1 MIKVLLVDDHALIRK
16 GIRMLIETFPNISF
30 QGEADEGEEAIS
42 LAHRLKP
49 DVILMDL
56 SMPNGLDG
64 FSATKEI
71 REQLQSTKIII
82 LTMYDE
88 EAYVK
93 KAIEV
98 QAHGYLLKKS
108 QGRDLSE
115 AITTV
120 HNGKPYYKTSI
131 PAEQIKKWWTQKDLT
146 SKVHN
151 SILTDREKEIVR
163 LTMLGF
169 SNKEMSIKLHIS
181 PKTVENHK
189 ARIMQK
195 LNLSNKHELIKYGIN
210 NKYLELTL

>member
-1 MIKVLLVDDHALIRK
+1 MIKVMLVDDHSLIRK
-16 GIRMLIETFPNISF
+16 GIRLLLETFPNIEF
-30 QGEADEGEEAIS
+30 VGEADEGEEAIS

-71 REQLQSTKIII
+71 REQLESTKVIL

-98 QAHGYLLKKS
+98 NAHGYLLKKS

-115 AITTV
+115 AITSV
-120 HNGKPYYKTSI
+120 HQGKYYYRTSI
-131 PAEQIKKWWTQKDLT
+131 PDEQIKKWFMNKDKDNKE
-146 SKVHN
+146 SP
-151 SILTDREKEIVR
+151 SILSDREKEIVR

-169 SNKEMSIKLHIS
+169 SNKEISQKLHIS

-189 ARIMQK
+189 TRIMQK
-195 LNLSNKHELIKYGIN
+195 LNLSNKHELILYGIN

>member
-1 MIKVLLVDDHALIRK
+1 MIKVMLVDDHALIRK
-16 GIRMLIETFPNISF
+16 GIRLLLETFPQTEF
-30 QGEADEGEEAIS
+30 LGEADDGEGAVV
-42 LAHRLKP
+42 LAQRLQP

-71 REQLQSTKIII
+71 RERLPSTKIIF

-98 QAHGYLLKKS
+98 HANGYILKKS
-108 QGRDLSE
+108 QGGDLAE
-115 AITTV
+115 AIISV
-120 HNGKPYYKTSI
+120 YNGKYFYKTSI
-131 PAEQIKKWWTQKDLT
+131 PDLQIRKWLADKNKNNKVLT
-146 SKVHN
+146 

-169 SNKEMSIKLHIS
+169 SNKEISLKLHIS

-189 ARIMQK
+189 TRIMQK
-195 LNLSNKHELIKYGIN
+195 LNLTNKHELIKYGIN
-210 NKYLELTL
+210 NKYLELTI

>member
-1 MIKVLLVDDHALIRK
+1 MIKVMLVDDHALIRK
-16 GIRMLIETFPNISF
+16 GIRLLLETFPHTEF
-30 QGEADEGEEAIS
+30 LGEADDGREAIVV
-42 LAHRLKP
+42 AQRLKP

-71 REQLQSTKIII
+71 YEQLASTKIIF

-98 QAHGYLLKKS
+98 NAHGYLLKKS
-108 QGRDLSE
+108 QGGDLSE
-115 AITTV
+115 ALTSV
-120 HNGKPYYKTSI
+120 YNGKYYYKTSI
-131 PAEQIKKWWTQKDLT
+131 PDEQVRKWLEDKKKLNKI
-146 SKVHN
+146 SS

-169 SNKEMSIKLHIS
+169 TNKEISIKLHIS

-189 ARIMQK
+189 TRIMQK
-195 LNLSNKHELIKYGIN
+195 LNLTNKHELVKYGIN
-210 NKYLELTL
+210 NKFLELMV

>member
-1 MIKVLLVDDHALIRK
+1 MIKVMLVDDHALIRK
-16 GIRMLIETFPNISF
+16 GLRLLLETFPHTQF
-30 QGEADEGEEAIS
+30 LGEANDGEEAIV
-42 LAHRLKP
+42 LAHRLQP

-71 REQLQSTKIII
+71 REQIKTAKIIF

-98 QAHGYLLKKS
+98 HAHGYLLKKS
-108 QGRDLSE
+108 EGPDLSE
-115 AITTV
+115 AIKSV
-120 HNGKPYYKTSI
+120 YYGKYYYKTSI
-131 PAEQIKKWWTQKDLT
+131 PDEQIYKWLADKNKTN
-146 SKVHN
+146 KVTT

-169 SNKEMSIKLHIS
+169 SNKEMSTKLHIS
-181 PKTVENHK
+181 TKTVENHK
-189 ARIMQK
+189 TRIMQK
-195 LNLSNKHELIKYGIN
+195 LNLANKHELIKYGIN
-210 NKYLELTL
+210 NKYLELTI